1 VAYYQDEFGKMKK
14 RIQNQKRQA
23 VELLGPPVPAVSVPG
38 RMPSEALLKHLQMV
52 TSEIEGRPVSREEI
66 LAVIA
71 RQRSIP
77 KTAGTGDTARQSDEH
92 PP

>member
-1 VAYYQDEFGKMKK
+1 VAYYQDEAGKMKK
-14 RIQNQKRQA
+14 RMQNQKRQPE
-23 VELLGPPVPAVSVPG
+23 VELYGPPVKVPG
-38 RMPSEALLKHLQMV
+38 RMPSEGLLKHLQMV

-77 KTAGTGDTARQSDEH
+77 KPAGTGDTARRFDEH